1 MLCPFLDQ
9 ISHSIFVFNVYLGYL
24 MASSNNDSVPD
35 KTVSPIFIKWPLDM
49 SLEDDEFRAGYPFP
63 FTSTVESN
71 GKLIY

>member
-1 MLCPFLDQ
+1 
-9 ISHSIFVFNVYLGYL
+9 